1 MFKMK
6 GSWRVD
12 EYWHLIAF
20 FILANFY
27 CSKCQ
32 NFVSFSFARAFHC
45 QCVGSFLQYIPPT
58 KQSAK
63 SVFGAQ
69 LTTSRSCLAKLCRKC
84 YGLIYLLGLFLAVGV
99 GGARVATATIDFPH
113 CFRFSCPL
121 FFRAFF
127 GCCLTQRLL
136 WMNLAHISICY
147 NSRPQLKEGRCTLRR
162 MRRGWGRGGG
172 LIGEI
177 GQP

>member
-1 MFKMK
+1 MHSKMFKMK

-99 GGARVATATIDFPH
+99 GGASVATATIDFPH
-113 CFRFSCPL
+113 CFRFSCSCPM
-121 FFRAFF
+121 FFRTFSAVAWRSAFYEWTW
-127 GCCLTQRLL
+127 LT
-136 WMNLAHISICY
+136 
-147 NSRPQLKEGRCTLRR
+147 
-162 MRRGWGRGGG
+162 
-172 LIGEI
+172 
-177 GQP
+177 